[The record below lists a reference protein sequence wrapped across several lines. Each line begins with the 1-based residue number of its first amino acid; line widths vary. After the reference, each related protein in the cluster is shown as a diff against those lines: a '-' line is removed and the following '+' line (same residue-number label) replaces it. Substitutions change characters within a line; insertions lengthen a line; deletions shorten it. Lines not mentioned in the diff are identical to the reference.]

1 MSQIEIKKVF
11 GLELQSNSYLVRE
24 GSFEILEN
32 CTLVQDD
39 IVSKRS
45 GKRLFK
51 TLGAVEGK
59 TLAEYQAKLLC
70 ICDDRI
76 EVYTQNSAGELVST
90 AVLSGETVAV
100 SGKSRTAQSNGNMY
114 FTTDNGILKLESVT
128 APVLTAGIDPAT
140 DIQIITQAQS
150 DIETFFT
157 PDSQIAYRVLFGRKD
172 ANNNFVLGAPSQVA
186 IATNPI
192 ATASSAS
199 IAGSTVTVNT
209 IAPHLLAVSDV
220 VYIKDADGTGV
231 PDGIYTVAT
240 TPDADT
246 FTFAANSGSG
256 VSTLKWGTFKIPT
269 LDFAVPPGINST
281 EFLFQ
286 LYRST
291 TSVEADVSPDES
303 TLQLVEELNLTTEQ
317 ISTGFVIYRDETPD
331 ILRGQFLYTNPNT
344 GEARGILE
352 ANEKPPYSTD
362 LAVFKNHVFYSNV
375 LTNFNLSLNLITS
388 DATTM
393 PDLAEF
399 KITSVAGTRTYIGHA
414 YPKVGNRTVRA
425 TSVSNVLAVVTI
437 TYNGH
442 GFSNGDTIAVAEA
455 LDSSNN
461 QLATLPQGN
470 YTVAGVTAN
479 TFEITAPATP
489 TGLTELSFSGVSNA
503 AGKRIFYIE
512 HSSAST
518 VAAAID
524 ATARAIVRAVNRDP
538 SAPCYGYYVSSVTDI
553 PGKMIFRSVGLT
565 DTFYFNNI
573 TAAIA
578 ESFSPI
584 LATTGQAVIGT
595 RDDGAGVAYFSKP
608 NEPEAVP
615 LANQRTIGSKSA
627 AILRVIALRDSLIF
641 IKEDGVYRVN
651 GDDYASFVATA
662 LDTTVVCQAAD
673 SVVLLNNAVFC
684 LAEQGVAEI
693 SETSARVVSEPIKPL
708 LKAVTGKD
716 YLSSQTHA
724 VSYETESLYL
734 MTTVKPNSTVSDV
747 VYVYN
752 AVNGG
757 WSTWDTVFTDAFV
770 RPTDSKLYHIA
781 LDNVINQERKN
792 QNRLD
797 FCDQDYV
804 ATILTVP
811 TANTATMIIV
821 GGVAAVGDILV
832 IDDIISRITQIESV
846 GGTLVYT
853 FARDVSFAASDVG
866 LLYKAIPSRL
876 RTSPVTGGEISR
888 LKQYSEFQADFRNDA
903 ACSRAELYF
912 ITDSVPGSTSTTWIG
927 EVSNDGWG
935 NASWGQFP
943 WGQEEGINSVYETN
957 PASILRTYVPLDVS
971 RGTFIQVDLTH
982 ASAAENLLLQS
993 MAFTARIYGQR
1004 TTR

>member
-1 MSQIEIKKVF
+1 MSQIEIKRVF

-51 TLGAVEGK
+51 TLGVPEGK
-59 TLAEYQAKLLC
+59 SLAEYQAKLLC

-76 EVYTQNSAGELVST
+76 EVYTQNSVGELVST
-90 AVLSGETVAV
+90 ATLTGETVEV
-100 SGKSRTAQSNGNMY
+100 TTRSRTAQSNGNMY
-114 FTTDNGILKLESVT
+114 LTTDNGILKLESIT
-128 APVLTAGIDPAT
+128 APVLVAGISPAT

-172 ANNNFVLGAPSQVA
+172 ANNNFNLGAPSQVA

-192 ATASSAS
+192 ATPSSAS
-199 IAGSTVTVNT
+199 ISTSTVTVNT
-209 IAPHLLAVSDV
+209 TAPHLLAPGDI

-240 TPDADT
+240 TPDGDT
-246 FTFAANSGSG
+246 FTFAANTGSG
-256 VSTLKWGTFKIPT
+256 VSTLKWGTYKTPT
-269 LDFAVPPGINST
+269 LDFAVPPGVNST

-291 TSVEADVSPDES
+291 TSVAANVSPDES

-331 ILRGQFLYTNPNT
+331 ILRAQFLYTNPNT

-352 ANEKPPYSTD
+352 ANEKPPYATD
-362 LAVFKNHVFYSNV
+362 IAVFKNHTFYSNV
-375 LTNFNLSLNLITS
+375 LTQFNLSLNLISS

-393 PDLAEF
+393 PNLSEF
-399 KITSVAGTRTYIGHA
+399 TITSTAGTRTYIGRDFPA
-414 YPKVGNRTVRA
+414 VGNRTVRA
-425 TSVSNVLAVVTI
+425 TSVSNLLAVVTV
-437 TYNGH
+437 TYNDH
-442 GFSNGDTIAVAEA
+442 GFSNSDVIAVAEA
-455 LDSSNN
+455 LDSSGN
-461 QLATLPQGN
+461 QLATLPQGS
-470 YTVAGVTAN
+470 YTVSNVTAN
-479 TFEITAPATP
+479 TFDITAPATP
-489 TGLTELSFSGVSNA
+489 TGLAALSFSGVATA
-503 AGKRIFYIE
+503 AGKRLFYIE
-512 HSSAST
+512 HSSDST

-538 SAPCYGYYVSSVTDI
+538 SAPCYGYYTSSVTDI

-565 DTFYFNNI
+565 NTFYFNNV
-573 TAAIA
+573 TAAIS
-578 ESFSPI
+578 ESFSPV
-584 LATTGQAVIGT
+584 LETTGQAVIGT
-595 RDDGAGVAYFSKP
+595 RDDGGGVTYFSKP

-627 AILRVIALRDSLIF
+627 AILRVMALRDSLIF

-651 GDDYASFVATA
+651 GEDYASFVATA

-673 SVVLLNNAVFC
+673 SVALLNNAVFC
-684 LAEQGVAEI
+684 LAEQGVVEI
-693 SETSARVVSEPIKPL
+693 SETSARIVSEPIRPL

-716 YLSSQTHA
+716 YLAAQTHA

-734 MTTVKPNSTVSDV
+734 LTTVKPNSTVSDV

-752 AVNGG
+752 SINGG
-757 WSTWDTVFTDAFV
+757 WSTWDTMFTDAFV
-770 RPTDSKLYHIA
+770 RPSDSKLYHIA

-797 FCDQDYV
+797 FCDQDYET
-804 ATILTVP
+804 TILSIP
-811 TANTATMIIV
+811 TPNTATMVIV

-832 IDDIISRITQIESV
+832 INDIISRITAIESV
-846 GGTLVYT
+846 EGTLVYT
-853 FARDVSFAASDVG
+853 FARDVSFEVSDVG
-866 LLYKAIPSRL
+866 LLYKAITSRL
-876 RTSPVTGGEISR
+876 KTSPVTGGEISR
-888 LKQYSEFQADFRNDA
+888 LKQFSEFQADFRNDA
-903 ACSRAELYF
+903 ACSRAEVFF

-927 EVSNDGWG
+927 AVSNDGWG
-935 NASWGQFP
+935 NASWGQFS
-943 WGQEEGINSVYETN
+943 WGQEEGINSQYETN
-957 PASILRTYVPLDVS
+957 PASILRTYVPMDVS

-993 MAFTARIYGQR
+993 MAFTARIYAQR